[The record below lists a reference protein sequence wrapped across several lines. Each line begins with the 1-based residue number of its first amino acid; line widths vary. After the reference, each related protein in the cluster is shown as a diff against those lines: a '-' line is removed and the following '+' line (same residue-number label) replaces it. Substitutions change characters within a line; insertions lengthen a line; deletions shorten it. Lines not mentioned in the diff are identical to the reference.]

1 MTGPTWIKLVKL
13 KGPIPSFAHPGS
25 PTLPIR
31 LSGSF
36 NVRWPDGTVSVAELK
51 SKTVHTWLRDGSEV
65 KGVYSYFEVPF
76 NGMEVIYNLHE
87 VELTAEEVAKNVV
100 SPKRKAA

>member
-1 MTGPTWIKLVKL
+1 VTAPTWIKLVKL

-25 PTLPIR
+25 PDLAIR

-51 SKTVHTWLRDGSEV
+51 SKNVYTRLRDGTEV

-76 NGMEVIYNLHE
+76 NGMEIIYNLHE
-87 VELTAEEVAKNVV
+87 VELTAEEIAKNIV